1 MFGAKKWTHSVSH
14 IMDCLREIIEE
25 HQKNFEVNNIK
36 DFIDAYIA
44 EQRRQEHDVNSTF
57 SGMFV
62 YYNPSEKGAY
72 DNFRNLCV
80 EYSSIWLLL
89 NKKKTKINISF
100 FYRI

>member
-14 IMDCLREIIEE
+14 ITDCLREIIEE
-25 HQKNFEVNNIK
+25 HQEHFDGNNIK

-62 YYNPSEKGAY
+62 YYHPSEKGAY
-72 DNFRNLCV
+72 GNFRNLCV
-80 EYSSIWLLL
+80 ENSSIWLLL
-89 NKKKTKINISF
+89 NKKKD
-100 FYRI
+100 